1 MTSAAPSSRPDW
13 LASYPALAGLEEAAL
28 PYVRDLAPV
37 SVPAGT
43 ILFSP
48 GSACPGFVILI
59 EGSIRVAITGPQ
71 GRSIVLYRVGHG
83 ETCVQTTLCALGDAH
98 YTAEGVTEAAC
109 RAVIMP
115 LPRFEALMGVSP
127 LFRRF
132 VFSRFGER
140 LDEITRLLEAV
151 AFVSIEARL
160 CGALMA
166 RRPLAGDVIRITHQT
181 LADEIGS
188 AREVVSRTLD
198 ALARQGLLEL
208 TRGAIT
214 VRDPGALAKRAGAMD

>member
-1 MTSAAPSSRPDW
+1 MVAAARPAW
-13 LASYPALAGLEEAAL
+13 LSDYPAFAGLEDAAL
-28 PYVRDLAPV
+28 PLLRDLVPV
-37 SVPAGT
+37 HLPAGSV
-43 ILFSP
+43 LFSP

-98 YTAEGVTEAAC
+98 YTAEGVTETAC
-109 RAVIMP
+109 RAVVMP
-115 LPRFEALMGVSP
+115 LPRFEALMGASP

-140 LDEITRLLEAV
+140 LDEITRLLESV

-166 RRPLAGDVIRITHQT
+166 RRPGPGDVIRITHQT

-198 ALARQGLLEL
+198 VLARQGLVEL

-214 VRDPGALAKRAGAMD
+214 VRDPAGLARRAGSEA

>member
-1 MTSAAPSSRPDW
+1 LRD
-13 LASYPALAGLEEAAL
+13 YPALSGLEDAAVPL
-28 PYVRDLAPV
+28 MRDLVPV
-37 SVPAGT
+37 AIPAGAV
-43 ILFSP
+43 LFSP
-48 GSACPGFVILI
+48 GSACSGFVILI
-59 EGSIRVAITGPQ
+59 EGSIRVSITGPQ

-98 YTAEGVTEAAC
+98 YTAEGVTEAPC
-109 RAVIMP
+109 RAVVMP
-115 LPRFEALMGVSP
+115 LPRFEALMGASP
-127 LFRRF
+127 RFRRF

-160 CGALMA
+160 CAALMSRKPA
-166 RRPLAGDVIRITHQT
+166 SGDIIRITHQT

-198 ALARQGLLEL
+198 GLARHGLVEL

-214 VRDPGALAKRAGAMD
+214 ILDADRLIQRAGD